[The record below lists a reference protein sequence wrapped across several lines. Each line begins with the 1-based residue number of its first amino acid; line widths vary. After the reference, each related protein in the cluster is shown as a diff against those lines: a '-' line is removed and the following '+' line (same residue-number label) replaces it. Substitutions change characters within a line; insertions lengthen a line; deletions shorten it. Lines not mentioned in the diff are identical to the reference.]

1 MRHVRSTTSAS
12 TLALAIPLALALAAP
27 AARAH
32 HVPGHGAS
40 EGVRN
45 INSLGGRGGRAQ
57 TRLLVLD
64 EIVYARGGL
73 NPSVANT
80 TSIFGEYAPIPALS
94 LAVQAPFLVV
104 HDLGGSGARVG
115 YGDTRVQLRVTPH
128 AQRLIHR
135 VVTLGLSASLPTRTL
150 RLAVDPGPVTSIAPN
165 ILFTRTYDRQF
176 WQLMGLAVVDR
187 RRAGTA
193 LDLTLGGQAGTRLGD
208 GKTTLGVG
216 ALFDLRLANFCA
228 DPSGGAA
235 FCTTTRPGEDD
246 RPVGAARALVLV
258 TAARAIG
265 RRGHILTSVQA
276 PLTTRADFTVA
287 GSVGAQISF

>member
-1 MRHVRSTTSAS
+1 MRHVLAAM
-12 TLALAIPLALALAAP
+12 LVPPLAGALAIAAP
-27 AARAH
+27 ADARAH

-57 TRLLVLD
+57 TRVLILD
-64 EIVYARGGL
+64 ELVYARGGL

-80 TSIFGEYAPIPALS
+80 TSLFGEYAPIPALS
-94 LAVQAPFLVV
+94 LAVQAPFIAL

-128 AQRLIHR
+128 ARKLIHR
-135 VVTLGLSASLPTRTL
+135 VFTVGLTASLPTRTL
-150 RLAVDPGPVTSIAPN
+150 RLAVDPGPVTAIAPN
-165 ILFTRTYDRQF
+165 ALFTRTYDRQF
-176 WQLMGLAVVDR
+176 WQIMGLAVIDH

-193 LDLTLGGQAGTRLGD
+193 LDLTFGGQAGTRLHD

-228 DPSGGAA
+228 GPAGGAA
-235 FCTTTRPGEDD
+235 FCTTTRPGEYD
-246 RPVGAARALVLV
+246 RPVGALRALVLV

-265 RRGHILTSVQA
+265 RRGHILAAIQA
-276 PLTTRADFTVA
+276 PLTTRADFTLA